1 MRPKILCV
9 MIPAMMVAQLVAG
22 QTQDDRAVDSV
33 DLSVHASVD
42 QEGRE
47 PQALQN
53 APIQPTTL
61 SRWSYQPVRP
71 SATPRVGPSQ
81 EGVSGASGS
90 EEGNTS
96 PLFGISRPAGRLV
109 RPESTTTAV
118 HEKTATPNSGKPT
131 KRPYGFDILHRDRAN
146 DASASSLESAGSSSP
161 GLVTEQ
167 IQAFHKP
174 FQQGGSG
181 TSRPLNANLS
191 RRKGQFKTRRRAL
204 RSDTM
209 PQSPQGTVYPSN

>member
-96 PLFGISRPAGRLV
+96 PLFGISRLAGRLV

-118 HEKTATPNSGKPT
+118 HEKTATPNSASPPNDHTVSTFCIVTAPT
-131 KRPYGFDILHRDRAN
+131 THQRLRW
-146 DASASSLESAGSSSP
+146 
-161 GLVTEQ
+161 
-167 IQAFHKP
+167 
-174 FQQGGSG
+174 
-181 TSRPLNANLS
+181 S
-191 RRKGQFKTRRRAL
+191 RRGLPRRDL
-204 RSDTM
+204 
-209 PQSPQGTVYPSN
+209 